1 MRRLIR
7 ENQVGLEGRFVIYTT
22 NIPLEIKEI
31 SHSLR
36 GNSWLRFP
44 RDIDFLFRLLR
55 LSSLFSLFSLSLSL
69 ADFDVTRVGEF
80 EKKKKWALNERTM
93 TRLTLKTLNRK
104 FLERRDIAGIILR
117 LSNVKWDMGERHAF
131 TG

>member
-22 NIPLEIKEI
+22 NSPLEIKEI

-44 RDIDFLFRLLR
+44 RDIDFLFRLLC
-55 LSSLFSLFSLSLSL
+55 LSSLSLSLSL
-69 ADFDVTRVGEF
+69 ADFDVTRVGES
-80 EKKKKWALNERTM
+80 EKKKEMSSQRENNDATHSENP
-93 TRLTLKTLNRK
+93 
-104 FLERRDIAGIILR
+104 
-117 LSNVKWDMGERHAF
+117 
-131 TG
+131 